1 MRFVVGYSWWAVRGG
16 RFVVGGSCSAV
27 RGGVAAGDAAP
38 LWPTQ
43 LRRVYRTLELPPVPA
58 RMLVPYLQTV
68 ALVEHVWLDPADT
81 ATLAHLA
88 RYDLRHCLLALQTW
102 LQGTAGAGAVNGVL
116 PVVQV
121 PWLALPRTS
130 PAVSV
135 MAAAARTEST
145 TQAALIAATE
155 AALLVRSRAV
165 RALCRT
171 ERPG

>member
-1 MRFVVGYSWWAVRGG
+1 MWRVWVV
-16 RFVVGGSCSAV
+16 
-27 RGGVAAGDAAP
+27 GGVAAGDAAP

-43 LRRVYRTLELPPVPA
+43 LRRVYRTLELAPVPA

-102 LQGTAGAGAVNGVL
+102 LQGAERLGAGNSAL
-116 PVVQV
+116 PVVQL

-130 PAVSV
+130 PAVTV
-135 MAAAARTEST
+135 MAAAVRTEPT
-145 TQAALIAATE
+145 TQAALVAATE
-155 AALLVRSRAV
+155 AALLVRPRSQGNDV
-165 RALCRT
+165 DVT
-171 ERPG
+171 EQLRDVASNVG